1 MEVAL
6 AILGIILVSL
16 GAGLVSLPAG
26 VIVAGLQCI
35 AAAYVT
41 AYTKARAGK

>member
-1 MEVAL
+1 MEIAL
-6 AILGIILVSL
+6 AVLGIILVSL
-16 GAGLVSLPAG
+16 GAGLIALPAG
-26 VIVAGLQCI
+26 AIVAGILCI